1 MDPIEV
7 EKEIESV
14 EPVETAET
22 EEVDPTVSD
31 QTTE

>member
-14 EPVETAET
+14 EHTEEV

-31 QTTE
+31 QATE